1 MELGVKLTKVKK
13 KKMQFIIPKAKDA
26 FNMAQFLLTSS
37 AHLLPEIRPIYPRGP
52 RSK

>member
-1 MELGVKLTKVKK
+1 MELGAKLTKVKK

-26 FNMAQFLLTSS
+26 FNMVQFLLMFS

-52 RSK
+52 RLT